1 MASTL
6 ITFFRWS
13 LIRTSTLLL
22 VLVWVFNPLG
32 SQASFRGV
40 YLRERNGIEQGEV
53 TYFNPDLIVGLQNMS
68 SFEPR
73 KTTFSTGLDAYDV
86 YDYDY
91 RFEPLVRPLYT
102 AVFYDSFSRTQYANH
117 DSQTYRNLISSLGG
131 QSTAGIRAAM
141 DPWGNVRIPHLEYMD
156 DYNGSDPHRWLQ
168 TPWTDKIQ
176 HWSGLI
182 GDPLEGVSREI
193 VGNTTFNITSSY
205 QSFNVRSNL
214 RFSTHNR

>member
-1 MASTL
+1 MAGTL

-13 LIRTSTLLL
+13 LIRTSSLFL
-22 VLVWVFNPLG
+22 VLVWAFNPLG

-40 YLRERNGIEQGEV
+40 YLRERNGIEQSKV
-53 TYFNPDLIVGLQNMS
+53 TYFNPDLIVGLQNTS
-68 SFEPR
+68 SFEPLA
-73 KTTFSTGLDAYDV
+73 TLFSTPTGGLY
-86 YDYDY
+86 Y
-91 RFEPLVRPLYT
+91 RYTSRLDPLVRPLYT
-102 AVFYDSFSRTQYANH
+102 AVFYDIVSRTQYANH
-117 DSQTYRNLISSLGG
+117 DSKTYRDLISSMGG

-168 TPWTDKIQ
+168 TQWTDKIQ

-193 VGNTTFNITSSY
+193 VGNTTFNITTSY

-214 RFSTHNR
+214 RFSAPHR